1 MCLTWRRRAGLCSPA
16 SLPRSTHPRRFL
28 ERSIRTFSRISGL
41 GDGLPVIT
49 RSPDMYA
56 ITCSHTQG
64 NAAFASGDFQTAVD
78 KFKEAIQLDE
88 NNHVLYSN
96 ASASLL
102 SLKDYDQALEYA
114 EQCIQKNPAFVKGY
128 TRQGAALLGLERFDD
143 AEAAYGKALEL
154 DAGNAAAQEGLNMVK
169 EARAGGGKKSLF
181 LDPQNL
187 QKLMMDPRTRSFLS
201 QPDFMSML
209 KACEEDPGKMQEF
222 MNDDRMKVVLEVIFG
237 LRFADPDEFMKEE
250 GDAPA
255 APGHPKAAAE
265 KPSEREPEPV
275 SDDVKRSLEEKE
287 KGNAAYKAKDF
298 DTAVAHYDA
307 AIALDP
313 ENISFITNKA
323 AVKFEQGRYD
333 ECIADCETA
342 IQKGRELRADYKLI
356 ARAMTRIGNSLVK
369 QGKLEEAINTYN
381 KSLTEH
387 RSADTLERLNNAER
401 ALKQAQEEAYV
412 DMEICNEE
420 KDKGN
425 EAFKAQK
432 YPDAIKHYTEALRRG
447 PPSVNGEAH
456 KLYSNRA
463 ACYTKLGAW
472 NEGLKDADKCIELAP
487 GFGKGYSRKG
497 HLQYFMKEY
506 AKAMQ
511 TYEDG
516 LKHDPESQELKDGL
530 KRCVIAINTQNS
542 GAEEMTEEERQ
553 QRQERAMADPEIQA
567 ILTDPIMRNVLRDMQ
582 EDPMSAQKHLA
593 DATVAAKFEKLVASG
608 IVQVR

>member
-1 MCLTWRRRAGLCSPA
+1 MP
-16 SLPRSTHPRRFL
+16 LPRL
-28 ERSIRTFSRISGL
+28 IS
-41 GDGLPVIT
+41 
-49 RSPDMYA
+49 DM
-56 ITCSHTQG
+56 QG

-78 KFKEAIQLDE
+78 KFKQAIQLDAD
-88 NNHVLYSN
+88 NHVLYSN

-102 SLKDYDQALEYA
+102 SLKDYTQALSYA
-114 EQCIQKNPAFVKGY
+114 EQCIQKNPGFVKGY
-128 TRQGAALLGLERFDD
+128 TRQGAALLGLERLDE

-154 DAGNAAAQEGLNMVK
+154 DAGNAAAQEGMNMVK
-169 EARAGGGKKSLF
+169 EAREGGGKKSLF

-187 QKLMMDPRTRSFLS
+187 QKLMLDPRTRSFMS

-209 KACEEDPGKMQEF
+209 KACEEDPNKMQEF
-222 MNDDRMKVVLEVIFG
+222 MKDDRMKVVLEVIFG
-237 LRFADPDEFMKEE
+237 LRFADPDELMKEDG
-250 GDAPA
+250 GDATAASVPPA
-255 APGHPKAAAE
+255 GSSEKTEQPKVPEA
-265 KPSEREPEPV
+265 EPEPEPL

-298 DTAVAHYDA
+298 DAAIAHYDA

-313 ENISFITNKA
+313 ENVSFVTNKA
-323 AVKFEQGRYD
+323 AVKFEQGKYD
-333 ECIADCETA
+333 ECIADCEAA
-342 IQKGRELRADYKLI
+342 IEKGRELRADYKLI

-369 QGKLEEAINTYN
+369 QGKLEEAIRIYN

-387 RSADTLERLNNAER
+387 RSADTLERLNKAER

-412 DMEICNEE
+412 DMGLCTEE

-425 EAFKAQK
+425 AAFKAQN

-447 PPSVNGEAH
+447 PPSVNEEAH

-472 NEGLKDADKCIELAP
+472 NEGLKDAEKCIELAP
-487 GFGKGYSRKG
+487 EFGKGYSRKG

-506 AKAMQ
+506 TKAMQ

-530 KRCVIAINTQNS
+530 KRCIMAINAQNS
-542 GAEEMTEEERQ
+542 GAEELTEEERQ
-553 QRQERAMADPEIQA
+553 QRQERAMADPEIQT
-567 ILTDPIMRNVLRDMQ
+567 ILQDPIMRNVLRDMQ
-582 EDPMSAQKHLA
+582 ENPASAQKHLA
-593 DATVAAKFEKLVASG
+593 DASVAAKFEKLVASG

>member
-1 MCLTWRRRAGLCSPA
+1 MIGDCGSLTRCVCDHLVS
-16 SLPRSTHPRRFL
+16 
-28 ERSIRTFSRISGL
+28 E
-41 GDGLPVIT
+41 
-49 RSPDMYA
+49 M
-56 ITCSHTQG
+56 QG
-64 NAAFASGDFQTAVD
+64 NAAFSSGDFQTAVD
-78 KFKEAIQLDE
+78 KFKQAIQLDE
-88 NNHVLYSN
+88 DNHVLYSN

-102 SLKDYDQALEYA
+102 SLKDYTQALEYA
-114 EQCIQKNPAFVKGY
+114 EQCIKKNPAFVKGY
-128 TRQGAALLGLERFDD
+128 TRQGAALLGLERFDE

-154 DAGNAAAQEGLNMVK
+154 DAGNAAAREGMNMVK
-169 EARAGGGKKSLF
+169 EAREGGGKKSLF

-187 QKLMMDPRTRSFLS
+187 QKLMLDPRTRSLMS

-209 KACEEDPGKMQEF
+209 KACEEDPIKMQEY
-222 MNDDRMKVVLEVIFG
+222 MKDDRMKLVLEVIFG
-237 LRFADPDEFMKEE
+237 MRFADPDEFMKEE
-250 GDAPA
+250 GGDAPA
-255 APGHPKAAAE
+255 ATVPSSGASKETSEKPKA
-265 KPSEREPEPV
+265 PEPEPQAV

-298 DTAVAHYDA
+298 DTAIAHYDA
-307 AIALDP
+307 AISLDP
-313 ENISFITNKA
+313 ENVSFVTNKA
-323 AVKFEQGRYD
+323 AVKFEQGKYD
-333 ECIADCETA
+333 ECIADCEAA
-342 IQKGRELRADYKLI
+342 IEKGRELRADYKLI

-369 QGKLEEAINTYN
+369 QGKLEEAISTYN

-412 DMEICNEE
+412 DMGLCTEE
-420 KDKGN
+420 KNKGN
-425 EAFKAQK
+425 HAFKSQN
-432 YPDAIKHYTEALRRG
+432 YPEAIKHYTEALRRG
-447 PPSVNGEAH
+447 PPGVNEEAH

-487 GFGKGYSRKG
+487 EFGKGYSRKG

-506 AKAMQ
+506 TKAMK

-530 KRCVIAINTQNS
+530 KRCVMAINAQNS

-567 ILTDPIMRNVLRDMQ
+567 ILTDPVMRNVLRDMQ